1 MAGSLQLVTS
11 RLCFAARLL
20 RARGGTGATSGLRRA
35 SGGVHIE
42 PRYRQFPEVTQSQK
56 IKAELLSS
64 FMWFWILWNF
74 WHEPDTVLGHFPY
87 PDPSK
92 WTDEELGIPP
102 DDAE

>member
-1 MAGSLQLVTS
+1 MVGPLCRVTGGM
-11 RLCFAARLL
+11 RVAARLL
-20 RARGGTGATSGLRRA
+20 RARGGTGVTLGVRRA
-35 SGGVHIE
+35 SEGVHIE
-42 PRYRQFPEVTQSQK
+42 PRYRQFPELTRSQV

-64 FMWFWILWNF
+64 FMWFWILWHF
-74 WHEPDTVLGHFPY
+74 WHDPDAVLGHFPY